1 MKCLTR
7 WFTDCCA
14 AKLAAAMLCAAWMGS
29 AAAVEERALGADLA
43 GLLAYARE
51 HNPELAASRH
61 EADAA
66 VQRLQPASALPD
78 PVLRIEMMDI
88 TNQGT
93 NKGMSLLPSQVG
105 TTRYWLMQSVPWF
118 GKRGLQREAA
128 EAQVAQADGQTVAIW
143 VELENKIKSA
153 YAQYYFLSGSERLT
167 QEMLALLAAM
177 EQAAQ
182 VRYAN
187 GAGAQQD
194 VIRAQVEQS
203 DLRVALLDTEMEQHH
218 AHVRL
223 NALLARPASA
233 SLALPE
239 KMRPL
244 PPPAQLD
251 SSVLE
256 ARLRSR
262 NPQLQIADAQIY
274 GIEKNRA
281 LTYLNRYPGFTFGVM
296 PNQAGHTIKSWDVMV
311 EFNIPLQQETR
322 RSQEREAEALLAAG
336 NARKE
341 ALLNQ
346 MLAELAEGVAGLE
359 NARRTEALTTT
370 RLLPQTE
377 LTYQSALAGYENG
390 KVDFATL
397 LDAQRQI
404 LKARQQLLKAQYE
417 AQLRLAD
424 IEKMLGGE
432 L

>member
-1 MKCLTR
+1 MKCFPSLSLH
-7 WFTDCCA
+7 CIVKSA
-14 AKLAAAMLCAAWMGS
+14 LLVLAAVWLLPADA
-29 AAAVEERALGADLA
+29 EEEHGLGANLA

-51 HNPELAASRH
+51 HNPELAASRY

-66 VQRLQPASALPD
+66 MQRLKPAGALPD

-105 TTRYWLMQSVPWF
+105 STRYWLMQSVPWF
-118 GKRGLQREAA
+118 GKRGLQREVA
-128 EAQVAQADGQTVAIW
+128 EAQVAQADGQTVAMW
-143 VELENKIKSA
+143 VELESKIKSV
-153 YAQYYFLSGSERLT
+153 YVQYYYLSGSEQLT
-167 QEMLALLAAM
+167 RDMLALLAAM
-177 EQAAQ
+177 EQVAQ
-182 VRYAN
+182 TRYAN

-194 VIRAQVEQS
+194 VIRAQVEQT
-203 DLRVALLDTEMEQHH
+203 DLRATLIELEMERHH
-218 AHVRL
+218 VHVRL
-223 NALLARPASA
+223 NALLSRPAQA
-233 SLALPE
+233 ALAQPAQL
-239 KMRPL
+239 RPL
-244 PPPAQLD
+244 PAVAQLD
-251 SSVLE
+251 YALLE

-262 NPQLQIADAQIY
+262 NPQLQIVDAQIY

-281 LTYLNRYPGFTFGVM
+281 LTYLNRYPGFTLGVM
-296 PNQAGHTIKSWDVMV
+296 PNQAGHAVKSWDVMV
-311 EFNIPLQQETR
+311 EFNIPLQQESR
-322 RSQEREAEALLAAG
+322 RAQEREAEALLAAG

-346 MLAELAEGVAGLE
+346 MLAELSESAAGLE
-359 NARRTEALTTT
+359 NARRTETLTTT

-390 KVDFATL
+390 KVDFTTL

-404 LKARQQLLKAQYE
+404 LKAKQQLLKTQYE
-417 AQLRLAD
+417 AQLRLAE